1 MKMKINLYRL
11 ICNSDVKIVNGT
23 NAGKKKLGRYLDIIK
38 GWSREEINDVFRRTR
53 TPSSYRLILR
63 STRQLV
69 VKSLT
74 KIVRQEISVANSHKL
89 IVFKK
94 SYLGSRKLTSATM
107 IEKLVIDLAK
117 AILSKENIISKFAQT
132 QSKVNF
138 VLKSAI
144 YEL

>member
-1 MKMKINLYRL
+1 MKVTLHKL
-11 ICNSDVKIVNGT
+11 IFNSDAKIVNGT

-38 GWSREEINDVFRRTR
+38 GWSREEINDVFKRRR
-53 TPSSYRLILR
+53 TPSSHRLILR

-74 KIVRQEISVANSHKL
+74 KIFRQEISVKNSHKL
-89 IVFKK
+89 IVFKR
-94 SYLGSRKLTSATM
+94 SYLGSRKLTRATM
-107 IEKLVIDLAK
+107 IEKLIIDLAK
-117 AILSKENIISKFAQT
+117 AILSKENIISKFGYT